1 MHTWDVVN
9 EALADDGS
17 MRQSIFYNT
26 IGEYYIDIAFKTAKA
41 ADSAA
46 ILAINDYNIDGTG
59 AKSTVM
65 INLVTKMKARGVP
78 IEQVGIQAHL
88 IVGSVPTTLSTNWNA
103 FVNLGVS
110 IAITELDIRMPTPAT
125 TANLAQQATDYSICL
140 VPSECMDLPRT
151 QRMSLTLAWESP
163 NAWVSH
169 SGASAMRSLG
179 FQTRFLDKVLRFFT
193 MQLFN
198 QSQRTPLYS
207 MPSTREAPGLVL
219 DIRHVDLHIKRSIHF
234 SIP

>member
-46 ILAINDYNIDGTG
+46 ILAINDYNINGTG
-59 AKSTVM
+59 AKSTGM

-125 TANLAQQATDYSICL
+125 TANLAQQATDYKNVVNACL
-140 VPSECMDLPRT
+140 GIAKCLGITFWGLSDAFSWVPNT
-151 QRMSLTLAWESP
+151 F
-163 NAWVSH
+163 
-169 SGASAMRSLG
+169 SGQGAALLYDAT
-179 FQTRFLDKVLRFFT
+179 FQPKPAYT
-193 MQLFN
+193 
-198 QSQRTPLYS
+198 
-207 MPSTREAPGLVL
+207 AVL
-219 DIRHVDLHIKRSIHF
+219 DALNA
-234 SIP
+234 

>member
-110 IAITELDIRMPTPAT
+110 IAYNGLLRRAT
-125 TANLAQQATDYSICL
+125 
-140 VPSECMDLPRT
+140 
-151 QRMSLTLAWESP
+151 
-163 NAWVSH
+163 
-169 SGASAMRSLG
+169 
-179 FQTRFLDKVLRFFT
+179 F
-193 MQLFN
+193 
-198 QSQRTPLYS
+198 
-207 MPSTREAPGLVL
+207 
-219 DIRHVDLHIKRSIHF
+219 
-234 SIP
+234 